1 MFRIFRPVTHSA
13 KLLVINKPYHFK
25 GYLLCFFFCWISGNA
40 VAFTG
45 YRDSVRRSTLEDAAA
60 YLRTMPKLDSSI
72 FWPHIKPDYFLENLN
87 LYVEKPD
94 YTFESRNTNF
104 CGYTAL
110 SLVTL
115 DHDPL
120 GFVKLLIQLY
130 KEGKAK
136 MGRAALEPSAAV
148 RGMAGNLKYKG
159 MLDINP
165 ATQMWFLT
173 LADHFKGY
181 LNLFNKRYD
190 RGDENRMWAATN
202 FAKFNR
208 MLRKLFDWK
217 VQARGADLIRPSVDD
232 LYTFLKEKSGKGTV
246 FLYLNNRLLYKKKHV
261 ATRFGIPTHYVLLV
275 DIQKDNNV
283 IHITYSDGGRKTSQQ
298 ISPELLKKITYGI
311 TFCTE
316 RK

>member
-1 MFRIFRPVTHSA
+1 MQNSLHTKSPF
-13 KLLVINKPYHFK
+13 
-25 GYLLCFFFCWISGNA
+25 YLKKCFLCFLFFWSTVPSFG
-40 VAFTG
+40 FTG
-45 YRDSVRRSTLEDAAA
+45 NTDSTRNSTLEDAAE
-60 YLRTMPKLDSSI
+60 YLRTLPKPDSSI
-72 FWPHIKPDYFLENLN
+72 FWPNIRPEYLLENLQ
-87 LYVEKPD
+87 LYVQRPA
-94 YTFESRNTNF
+94 YAFESRNTNF

-110 SLVTL
+110 SFVTL

-120 GFVKLLIQLY
+120 GFVKLLVQLY
-130 KEGKAK
+130 KEGKAQ
-136 MGRAALEPSAAV
+136 MGRAVFEPSEAV
-148 RGMAGNLKYKG
+148 RNMAGNLKYKG

-208 MLRKLFDWK
+208 MLRRLFDWK
-217 VQARGADLIRPSVDD
+217 VEARGADLVRPSVDD
-232 LYTFLKEKSGKGTV
+232 IYTFLEKKLKKGTV

-261 ATRFGIPTHYVLLV
+261 ATRFGIPTHYVLLL
-275 DIQKDNNV
+275 DISHENDIV
-283 IHITYSDGGRKTSQQ
+283 HITYTDGARKTSQQ
-298 ISPELLKKITYGI
+298 ISTGLLKKIIYGI